1 MWAGILHHVT
11 GVHEWAL
18 GACHH
23 GPLSEN
29 RDKDWIQKGSVAHD
43 ALNEVVLDERW
54 LREVVKFLGFRST
67 AELESFHNHILMYA
81 SKRFSFTPP
90 VYSAR
95 TLLAGLDY
103 NYHVHRPVQRKSDGS
118 IGYGKVFNKKS
129 RKWSLYTM
137 KVDKDYAYIPD
148 LQKAI
153 LRSRTTA
160 HKGMPRQRT
169 LRPDDPRQLGVL
181 CGVPPPSTEEL
192 LKTHISRGQS
202 KELLDSDQVFV
213 PQRIQTLTLTCPPA
227 GPSATATSSPSAPS
241 PPSRLF
247 RGIFWVIQD
256 GDFDRLGQCS
266 VILLNC
272 QDAGVEEMKHRLYI
286 GHCDVVLTR

>member
-213 PQRIQTLTLTCPPA
+213 PQRIQTLTSPPA
-227 GPSATATSSPSAPS
+227 RPSAAATATSSPSAPS

-247 RGIFWVIQD
+247 RGIFWV
-256 GDFDRLGQCS
+256 GLRFLSEMYATS
-266 VILLNC
+266 VKKII
-272 QDAGVEEMKHRLYI
+272 Y
-286 GHCDVVLTR
+286 

>member
-67 AELESFHNHILMYA
+67 AEFESFHNHILMYA

-202 KELLDSDQVFV
+202 KEVISVDL
-213 PQRIQTLTLTCPPA
+213 I
-227 GPSATATSSPSAPS
+227 
-241 PPSRLF
+241 LF
-247 RGIFWVIQD
+247 
-256 GDFDRLGQCS
+256 L
-266 VILLNC
+266 
-272 QDAGVEEMKHRLYI
+272 
-286 GHCDVVLTR
+286 